1 MRQKL
6 TAAAA
11 LLLIP
16 SMSFGAG
23 FALFEAGARSFAMGG
38 AFAAVADD
46 PSAMF
51 WNPAGLAFQADKG
64 MQFMGGATLIFP
76 EQDFFGE
83 DPFPGE
89 GYVTSQKSQMFFPP
103 HLYFVAPVNDRT
115 VFGLSIL
122 ATFGLGTHWEAEHLG
137 RFISKRVELE
147 AVDISP
153 NIGFQLTEWLSF
165 GLAIDYRIT
174 TIDLTRQIGVVDPF
188 TQSVADVGQVHMF
201 TDGAG
206 NDAWAWH
213 AGFLAKLGSGL
224 SLGVSYRSDTDVDVE
239 GEASFSQYST
249 GNPMLDALVASLI
262 PFDENIPV
270 SVKIEYPAS
279 WTVGLAWSNEKWTVS
294 GQVAWFDWSI
304 FQELNLVFPSHP
316 EFNEGIDQRYV
327 DTNKYGLGLEYR
339 ASPRWA
345 FQLGLEYDETPQP
358 EEVMSPLLGD
368 GDREVITFGVS
379 WTAKHLWI
387 DTAFQYI
394 DLETRSTPGYSSTG
408 YEGRYE
414 GGANLF
420 AASIGYRF

>member
-89 GYVTSQKSQMFFPP
+89 GYVTSQKSQMFFP
-103 HLYFVAPVNDRT
+103 
-115 VFGLSIL
+115 
-122 ATFGLGTHWEAEHLG
+122 
-137 RFISKRVELE
+137 E

-327 DTNKYGLGLEYR
+327 DTNKYGLGLEY
-339 ASPRWA
+339 
-345 FQLGLEYDETPQP
+345 DETPQP